1 MKHIDENKLLQQGK
15 RGILHIIFS
24 RTMLIILML
33 LFNFYLV
40 FSLMFGFLQD
50 ENGIR
55 LYFYAGVMEMDVRDY
70 DMGEYIWVG
79 LGKMRDY
86 LDGEEVE
93 VVSRGLM
100 KLY

>member
-1 MKHIDENKLLQQGK
+1 
-15 RGILHIIFS
+15 
-24 RTMLIILML
+24 
-33 LFNFYLV
+33 
-40 FSLMFGFLQD
+40 MFGFLQD